1 MLSAEGGIYL
11 TQVGLGGAAGRQ
23 GLSELLRGAAG
34 LVSRRGCLPGLPGVA
49 ALAPGVPLPALH
61 RRGWLATEQRSL
73 GVCRLRTPGV
83 GDGRTIFH
91 RSRSP
96 LRLWFAAAWQMTSQK
111 RGVSA

>member
-1 MLSAEGGIYL
+1 MSNSRRRAAARLAGFLAKGGIYL
-11 TQVGLGGAAGRQ
+11 TQVGSGGAAGRQ

-83 GDGRTIFH
+83 GDGRNDL
-91 RSRSP
+91 SP
-96 LRLWFAAAWQMTSQK
+96 QPVSAAA
-111 RGVSA
+111 